1 MATTSFSSRGA
12 VFFSYPL
19 NLELAVWFDLASSP
33 TNVTQTETWKV
44 LVHGACPL
52 LLPLGTLQLPPGE
65 QAWTIL
71 LHDKRKG
78 PSYPVTLSD
87 SPSIFSWLQIYEW
100 VQLIPT
106 EELPSWTQPKF
117 LIPTQGMRS
126 WCILYVNFSSRTNL
140 THSCLNVYPLTP
152 YSIQTCVSHSLR
164 FCWQIFIK
172 TFHLALLWGTCL
184 GQIHGG

>member
-1 MATTSFSSRGA
+1 MWHKQR
-12 VFFSYPL
+12 
-19 NLELAVWFDLASSP
+19 LEKFLCMGL
-33 TNVTQTETWKV
+33 V
-44 LVHGACPL
+44 LFCCPWE
-52 LLPLGTLQLPPGE
+52 PCNYHQVNKPGLSCCMTKE
-65 QAWTIL
+65 
-71 LHDKRKG
+71 KG
-78 PSYPVTLSD
+78 PVTLSD
-87 SPSIFSWLQIYEW
+87 SPSTFSWLQIYEW

-126 WCILYVNFSSRTNL
+126 WCIVYVNFFSRTNL
-140 THSCLNVYPLTP
+140 TRSCLDVYPWTA

-184 GQIHGG
+184 GQIRGG